1 MTYFET
7 CGHIS
12 LCNTWLNITYHVI
25 LGKVQLYV
33 QNMSRDNNSVVW
45 YIITLNRWKKPINV
59 EPNWREILIKRAIML
74 TGSNDMLLFNHTRYI
89 DAMFQH
95 NFQYTST

>member
-7 CGHIS
+7 CSHIS

-33 QNMSRDNNSVVW
+33 QNMSRDNNSIV
-45 YIITLNRWKKPINV
+45 
-59 EPNWREILIKRAIML
+59 KRAIML